1 VRQEEFEQRYSE
13 SWTAFEEQI
22 ELAKK
27 SWRKRKENKLALAG
41 FAENYRS
48 LCYCLS
54 LARERQYSPQLI
66 QKLDELVFSGH
77 QIFYQKRLGVF
88 RRIYQFILFGFPQA
102 VREQATYVWA
112 ATAIFYVPALIVFA
126 LTLFFPE
133 LVYSV
138 VDAGTVS
145 QIEAMYDPS
154 LDRLGRE
161 RQSDT
166 DFMMF
171 GHYIRNNIGIAFQ
184 SFAGGILATI
194 GTLFFLIYNGV
205 FFGAID
211 GHIINIGYQETF
223 YSFVAG
229 HSSYEL
235 TGIVLSGA
243 AGLQLG
249 WAVIAPGNYSR
260 KQALIN
266 AGRKSMSLVYG
277 AIFLLIIAAFVEA
290 FWSSNTTFPPSVKY
304 WVGGAGWLLV
314 VFYLVFMG
322 RGRRLVKDS

>member
-1 VRQEEFEQRYSE
+1 MRQEEFEQRYAE
-13 SWTAFEEQI
+13 SWKVFEDQI

-27 SWRKRKENKLALAG
+27 SWRKRKENKSALAG

-48 LCYCLS
+48 ICYCLS
-54 LARERQYSPQLI
+54 LARERQYSPRLV

-77 QIFYQKRLGVF
+77 QVFYQKRLGIF
-88 RRIYQFILFGFPQA
+88 RKIYQFILFGFPQA
-102 VREQATYVWA
+102 VREQSSYVWI

-138 VDAGTVS
+138 VDPKMVS
-145 QIEAMYDPS
+145 EIEAMYDPS
-154 LDRLGRE
+154 LDRIGRG

-166 DFMMF
+166 DFYMF
-171 GHYIRNNIGIAFQ
+171 GHYILNNIGIAFRT
-184 SFAGGILATI
+184 FATGII
-194 GTLFFLIYNGV
+194 GTLGSLFFLIYNGV

-243 AGLQLG
+243 AGIQLG
-249 WAVIAPGNYSR
+249 WAVIAPGNFSR

-266 AGRKSMSLVYG
+266 AGRKSMLLMYG

-290 FWSSNTTFPPSVKY
+290 FWSSSTSIPPTVKY
-304 WVGGAGWLLV
+304 WVGIAGWLLV

-322 RGRRLVKDS
+322 RGRRLVKDN